1 MGQVQNLEGEMLED
15 LKFQSILNSFLDY
28 AKNNIKVELDGIETI
43 NGKDTYKI
51 VTTIPSGKKTT
62 HYYDK
67 ETSFKIREV
76 NTINSPQGT
85 FTQTID
91 LDDYKEVEGTKQP
104 FKLTQ
109 SVGPQVI
116 ALEVTSIKMNI
127 GLNDSMFELK

>member
-1 MGQVQNLEGEMLED
+1 MLED

-91 LDDYKEVEGTKQP
+91 LDSREEIVQAFADYRRDGFGRWPWGADDPVHPREQER
-104 FKLTQ
+104 F
-109 SVGPQVI
+109 
-116 ALEVTSIKMNI
+116 ALHADGRRDVPT
-127 GLNDSMFELK
+127 G